1 MEYLPLFAKVAERPI
16 LLVGGGDVA
25 LRKAR
30 LLLDAGAR
38 LTIVAPCLHEELQEL
53 ADSAALYHLAAEFS
67 AEQLAGQHQ
76 FIPQAQHQRRQRH
89 HARHLAA
96 LSATCAVVAFAQ

>member
-67 AEQLAGQHQ
+67 AEQLAGQRLV
-76 FIPQAQHQRRQRH
+76 IAATDDEVVNAQV
-89 HARHLAA
+89 AA
-96 LSATCAVVAFAQ
+96 AADRKSVV